1 MAKTPITWNNA
12 NFAWNNNPHTWD
24 EVLLARRAAGEDWN
38 LWEQKDKDKLLKL
51 ILKVHVNTITESKRK
66 KIKQYKIKASD
77 IKITVEKVLGVEVL
91 TENIKF

>member
-1 MAKTPITWNNA
+1 MTAITWDNA
-12 NFAWNNNPHTWD
+12 NFTYDNNPHTWD
-24 EVLLARRAAGEDWN
+24 EIILARRAAGEDWN
-38 LWEQKDKDKLLKL
+38 LWEQKDKDKLVKL
-51 ILKVHVNTITESKRK
+51 ILKVHGNTITESKRK